1 MDSTEI
7 ALWAAEKVGS
17 SSSANFFPPDKKDE
31 VQRWAHTYRN
41 MLAVQMTRFSAHACK
56 LGGGFGGC
64 VMSIGI
70 VICLNDYWHSSS
82 WRLQAQYNY
91 RHSTAQTRAARSPPE
106 AHGVHSERT

>member
-41 MLAVQMTRFSAHACK
+41 MLAVQMTRFSAHACR
-56 LGGGFGGC
+56 LGGGCRGC
-64 VMSIGI
+64 VMSSGI
-70 VICLNDYWHSSS
+70 VICLHDYWPSSS
-82 WRLQAQYNY
+82 WSLQAQYNY
-91 RHSTAQTRAARSPPE
+91 RHITAQTRAARSQPE
-106 AHGVHSERT
+106 AHEVHSEST